1 MSTVQVISK
10 NDVQNPQVW
19 HFSAYKAVSVMRYWG
34 GILAWKKDELQN
46 LDRRTC
52 KLMKM
57 NRQLNR
63 KSDVLR
69 LFVCWKKGGKLY

>member
-10 NDVQNPQVW
+10 DEVQNSQVW
-19 HFSAYKAVSVMRYWG
+19 HFSAYKAVSGM
-34 GILAWKKDELQN
+34 KKDELQH

-57 NRQLNR
+57 NRQLNP

-69 LFVCWKKGGKLY
+69 LFVCWKEGGKLY